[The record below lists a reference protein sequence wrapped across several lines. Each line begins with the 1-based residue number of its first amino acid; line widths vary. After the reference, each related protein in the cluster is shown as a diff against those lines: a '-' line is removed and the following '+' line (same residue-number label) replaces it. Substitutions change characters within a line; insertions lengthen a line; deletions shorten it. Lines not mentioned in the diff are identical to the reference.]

1 MKHARL
7 FIPAL
12 SGFVLAVALGLGE
25 LTRPDVII
33 GWVDVF
39 GSWNP
44 QLFVFF
50 VAAVVVY
57 YTLVRTTA
65 WQRRRAGAAELCL
78 PANRGIDAR
87 LLIGSSIFG
96 IGWAIGGA
104 CPGPA
109 LTTLGAGASW
119 AVVFVAAMVL
129 GLSLGAPRAADEK

>member
-12 SGFVLAVALGLGE
+12 SGFLLAVALGLGG

-57 YTLVRTTA
+57 YALVRMNA
-65 WQRRRAGAAELCL
+65 WQRRRAGAPELCL
-78 PANRGIDAR
+78 PTNRRIDAR

-129 GLSLGAPRAADEK
+129 GLTLGAPRATGET